1 MAPNSVQKYVK
12 VSVKMPPKS
21 VRKSA
26 KKINST
32 SMYVASM
39 SFYQIDALNVVCVVL
54 ILGVFPRISDR
65 GGGIPHNRVQSVMR

>member
-1 MAPNSVQKYVK
+1 
-12 VSVKMPPKS
+12 MPPKS

-32 SMYVASM
+32 SMYVASVR
-39 SFYQIDALNVVCVVL
+39 FYPIDALNVVCVVL